1 MREGGGGVVVVVGDV
16 ARKRVLGARRCWWR
30 GSREGGS
37 GADVAHETAV
47 AAGTNGDVARYGVM
61 DAR

>member
-1 MREGGGGVVVVVGDV
+1 MRH
-16 ARKRVLGARRCWWR
+16 CWWR
-30 GSREGGS
+30 GSREGGG

-47 AAGTNGDVARYGVM
+47 AGSDGDVVRRGAV